1 MEKEG
6 KWKEERSVKA
16 HKKKSD
22 KEEEEK
28 EESSSIIIL
37 PLSPSSKT
45 TSKTNSF
52 TSFTSSSS
60 FTSSRNK
67 NAVTRCWFLSLA
79 RHVGESVSSNPE
91 LYEKRP
97 RRSL

>member
-6 KWKEERSVKA
+6 KWKEGKGVKA

-52 TSFTSSSS
+52 TSFTSS
-60 FTSSRNK
+60 RNK